1 MASHRTLI
9 VSGCLTLLVA
19 CSDDG
24 GNGDDIGTLD
34 GGDVDPT
41 DSTETGTGETGTTD
55 TGDTGEELRPNWH
68 QDVAPLVTSACAGCH
83 TEGGIAPF
91 SMDGYQQTSPW
102 AALMADDA
110 EQGLMP
116 PWHAIPSN
124 DCAPPLA
131 FKHDPR
137 LSAEEIQL
145 LRDWADI
152 GAPEGDPNL
161 AAPLPEPPDLDLPN
175 PTTTALMASPVS
187 VEAQGNTLDFFHC
200 LSLDP
205 GNAEEVYIDGLQV
218 VAGNRSVL
226 HHVLV
231 YIDTTADSASW
242 PGGVKLDCGG
252 AAGTNAP
259 TELVSAW
266 VPGGLPMEPPAGVG
280 ITLPAGARII
290 LNVHYHATGGGAEID
305 DGTGMALRWT
315 NNKPAYG
322 SLFELIGA
330 PGEGNSLNGPLM
342 IPAGETNHVEEYEW
356 TVSYNG
362 QAFPDSIDVRVWAA
376 INHMHKVGVSAEAW
390 IESAQDGTSCLLAT
404 PKWDFN
410 WQRFYEYDAPVNQAI
425 RVRAGDTIRVRCT
438 YDNSLNNPGVVEAL
452 AEVGLDQPI
461 DVNLGEATLDEMC
474 LTGIAVGVNG
484 L

>member
-1 MASHRTLI
+1 
-9 VSGCLTLLVA
+9 
-19 CSDDG
+19 
-24 GNGDDIGTLD
+24 
-34 GGDVDPT
+34 
-41 DSTETGTGETGTTD
+41 
-55 TGDTGEELRPNWH
+55 
-68 QDVAPLVTSACAGCH
+68 
-83 TEGGIAPF
+83 
-91 SMDGYQQTSPW
+91 
-102 AALMADDA
+102 
-110 EQGLMP
+110 
-116 PWHAIPSN
+116 
-124 DCAPPLA
+124 
-131 FKHDPR
+131 
-137 LSAEEIQL
+137 
-145 LRDWADI
+145 
-152 GAPEGDPNL
+152 
-161 AAPLPEPPDLDLPN
+161 
-175 PTTTALMASPVS
+175 
-187 VEAQGNTLDFFHC
+187 
-200 LSLDP
+200 
-205 GNAEEVYIDGLQV
+205 
-218 VAGNRSVL
+218 
-226 HHVLV
+226 
-231 YIDTTADSASW
+231 
-242 PGGVKLDCGG
+242 
-252 AAGTNAP
+252 
-259 TELVSAW
+259 
-266 VPGGLPMEPPAGVG
+266 VG